1 MKQKA
6 IYFDLDGTLANLY
19 SVPHWLDCLRRYDPT
34 PYRNAKV
41 MVNMAQLARVLNAL
55 QKQGYNIGIVSWLSK
70 QPTEEYNR
78 KVTQA
83 KKEWLGVHLKSVRF
97 NEIKIVAHGTP
108 KGSVVQYPQGI
119 LFDDESGNRQ
129 AWQGQAYDEKN
140 ILEILRKLLKN
151 A

>member
-1 MKQKA
+1 MEKA
-6 IYFDLDGTLANLY
+6 IYFDVDGTIANLY
-19 SVPHWLDCLRRYDPT
+19 AVDGWLEKLRAYDAT

-55 QKQGYNIGIVSWLSK
+55 QKQGYHIGIISWLSK
-70 QPTEEYNR
+70 QPTPIYNLE
-78 KVTQA
+78 VIQA
-83 KKEWLGVHLKSVRF
+83 KWQWLGKHLKSVHF
-97 NEIKIVAHGTP
+97 DEVKIVAHGTP